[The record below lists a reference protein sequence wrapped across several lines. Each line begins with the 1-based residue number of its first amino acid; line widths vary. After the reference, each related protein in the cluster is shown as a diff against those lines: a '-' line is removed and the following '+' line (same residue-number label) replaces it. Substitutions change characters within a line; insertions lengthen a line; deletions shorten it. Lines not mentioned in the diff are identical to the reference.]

1 MLKLVRAEYRKQ
13 RHTFVAHLPFI
24 APAFTQCVVLPW
36 AHGMGSALFAGIWNW
51 WYTLLLPGMLAI
63 FCCLGMK
70 KDERINYYNLL
81 FVPVPVKRCVMGK
94 IIYAFLGLVSANFL
108 MFAWTWLV
116 SVLLGQTAPVM
127 GGFFAFLV
135 LSITLLWEIPLYVF
149 RSARFGMLVILF
161 SGMALQFFSVGFLA
175 DTTLWWVF
183 PMAIPVRLMCP
194 VLGILP
200 NGLPVPN
207 GSGLWDS
214 GVLIPGMLL
223 SLAWFLVLTV
233 LTCAWFQRKAVG
245 K

>member
-1 MLKLVRAEYRKQ
+1 
-13 RHTFVAHLPFI
+13 
-24 APAFTQCVVLPW
+24 
-36 AHGMGSALFAGIWNW
+36 
-51 WYTLLLPGMLAI
+51 
-63 FCCLGMK
+63 
-70 KDERINYYNLL
+70 
-81 FVPVPVKRCVMGK
+81 
-94 IIYAFLGLVSANFL
+94 
-108 MFAWTWLV
+108 
-116 SVLLGQTAPVM
+116 
-127 GGFFAFLV
+127 
-135 LSITLLWEIPLYVF
+135 
-149 RSARFGMLVILF
+149 
-161 SGMALQFFSVGFLA
+161 MALQFFSVGFLA